1 MNFDIGIAG
10 IILYGFLF
18 IMIIVSISWSAVF
31 VKMGLSTLATNVRR
45 TFRSFLL
52 LFIAVR
58 IIWLSLL
65 TFSNENDFT
74 FVLNRLAIV
83 LFITAFTLVVFYWAE
98 RFHKKY
104 YETKSFL
111 PQLGWLFVLA
121 NIILYIFQ
129 LVIIVMWFIGGGTRE
144 GNPIYNTTIIADVV
158 ISSLLSVGFLVYGI
172 LLFCVTKNTDD
183 GETTNTRTTELLKI
197 LFITGV
203 FTLCFLIRVFMFSW
217 RPLTNKYFPTPI
229 FYTFAYYVPELIPCA
244 IQIYLSETGKE
255 KQEKDSKF
263 IDGLYQDS
271 QESIEDYRERNI
283 IGVPKEDTYL
293 LDNGETGLLVN
304 EEATN

>member
-1 MNFDIGIAG
+1 
-10 IILYGFLF
+10 
-18 IMIIVSISWSAVF
+18 
-31 VKMGLSTLATNVRR
+31 
-45 TFRSFLL
+45 
-52 LFIAVR
+52 
-58 IIWLSLL
+58 
-65 TFSNENDFT
+65 
-74 FVLNRLAIV
+74 
-83 LFITAFTLVVFYWAE
+83 
-98 RFHKKY
+98 
-104 YETKSFL
+104 
-111 PQLGWLFVLA
+111 
-121 NIILYIFQ
+121 
-129 LVIIVMWFIGGGTRE
+129 
-144 GNPIYNTTIIADVV
+144 
-158 ISSLLSVGFLVYGI
+158 
-172 LLFCVTKNTDD
+172 
-183 GETTNTRTTELLKI
+183 
-197 LFITGV
+197 
-203 FTLCFLIRVFMFSW
+203 MFSW